1 MERLPVVLALT
12 PVAERAVEHLLFGRA
27 AVLEPRASAA
37 EADELEQEVLAAEA
51 DLVLLSP
58 DLSGLTA
65 AHCAR
70 ARASGARVVGV
81 ALDAGQRQELLA
93 LGADDVVEPA
103 APTEAILAALRGRSR
118 DDTSPDNSERAEAAA
133 REAPEAKPHAP
144 AREKADGSVLAVI
157 GSKGAPG
164 ASECAASLAAL
175 AHNRWRCLLVELDA
189 LGGGLDLR
197 LGADPRQGSLLG
209 LVRAVAAGDGAIPEL
224 LERWITV
231 RDGWAPV
238 LLGPPELE
246 QSLGELA
253 KPGAAASALRALTSV
268 YPLAVADVGFLLSE
282 GDEPGPAGR
291 LHREAV
297 VAADAV
303 LLVLGARDEQLRAG
317 LAQLDALLALGV
329 APERLRVVVD
339 GAGGPGASTRSA
351 LEQVVPRQLAER
363 RFALD
368 GWLPWDGRALAR
380 ARRTGLPLAAAR
392 RRGGYARALSQ
403 LLDEFFLPVAPEPRE
418 RKLRLVPPLPRP
430 HAAAEEARPDDV
442 EEEVALPW
450 RS

>member
-1 MERLPVVLALT
+1 VERLPVVLALT

-37 EADELEQEVLAAEA
+37 EADELEQEVLATEAEV
-51 DLVLLSP
+51 VLLSP

-70 ARASGARVVGV
+70 ARACGARVIGL
-81 ALDAGQRQELLA
+81 ALDAGQRQQLLA
-93 LGADDVVEPA
+93 LGADDIVEPA
-103 APTEAILAALRGRSR
+103 APAEAILTVLRGPSR
-118 DDTSPDNSERAEAAA
+118 DDTSADDAESGEAAVADPPAA
-133 REAPEAKPHAP
+133 RRHAP
-144 AREKADGSVLAVI
+144 PPTDADGSVLAVI

-175 AHNRWRCLLVELDA
+175 AHERWRCVLIELDA

-209 LVRAVAAGDGAIPEL
+209 LVRAVAAGDGALSEL
-224 LERWITV
+224 LERWVTV
-231 RDGWAPV
+231 REGWPPV
-238 LLGPPELE
+238 LLGPAELE
-246 QSLGELA
+246 QSLAELA
-253 KPGAAASALRALTSV
+253 EPGAAASALRALASV
-268 YPLAVADVGFLLSE
+268 YPLAIAEVGFLLSE
-282 GDEPGPAGR
+282 GEEAGPACR
-291 LHREAV
+291 LHREV
-297 VAADAV
+297 VVSADAV

-317 LAQLDALLALGV
+317 LAQLDALLALGIP
-329 APERLRVVVD
+329 PERLRVVVN
-339 GAGGPGASTRSA
+339 GAGAPGASTRSA
-351 LEQVVPRQLAER
+351 LEQVLPRQLAER

-380 ARRTGLPLAAAR
+380 ARRIGLPLAAAR
-392 RRGGYARALSQ
+392 RRGGYAGALAR
-403 LLDEFFLPVAPEPRE
+403 LLDELFLPVAPAPRE
-418 RKLRLVPPLPRP
+418 RKLRLIPPAL
-430 HAAAEEARPDDV
+430 AAELDEHMRP

>member
-37 EADELEQEVLAAEA
+37 EADELEQEVRAAEA
-51 DLVLLSP
+51 EVVLLSP

-70 ARASGARVVGV
+70 ARACGARVVGL
-81 ALDAGQRQELLA
+81 ALDGGQRQELLA
-93 LGADDVVEPA
+93 LGVDEVVEPG
-103 APTEAILAALRGRSR
+103 APAEAVLAALRGRSQGA
-118 DDTSPDNSERAEAAA
+118 TSDEDAERGAAA
-133 REAPEAKPHAP
+133 AGEAPAARSQASAPDEA
-144 AREKADGSVLAVI
+144 EGSVLAVV

-175 AHNRWRCLLVELDA
+175 AHERWPCVLVELDA

-209 LVRAVAAGDGAIPEL
+209 LVRAVAAGDGALGEL
-224 LERWITV
+224 VERWLTV
-231 RDGWAPV
+231 RDGWPPV
-238 LLGPPELE
+238 LLGPPERERSLAE
-246 QSLGELA
+246 LGE
-253 KPGAAASALRALTSV
+253 PGSAASALRALASV
-268 YPLAVADVGFLLSE
+268 SPLAIADVGFLLAE
-282 GDEPGPAGR
+282 GEESGPACR

-297 VAADAV
+297 VSTDAV

-317 LAQLDALLALGV
+317 LAQLDALLVLGI
-329 APERLRVVVD
+329 PSERLRVIVN
-339 GAGGPGASTRSA
+339 GAGGPGAATRNA
-351 LEQVVPRQLAER
+351 LEQVLPRQLAER

-368 GWLPWDGRALAR
+368 AWLPWDGRALAR
-380 ARRTGLPLAAAR
+380 ARRTGLPLATAR
-392 RRGGYARALSQ
+392 RRGRYARALAR
-403 LLDEFFLPVAPEPRE
+403 LLDELFLPVAPAPRE
-418 RKLRLVPPLPRP
+418 RKLRLVPPRP
-430 HAAAEEARPDDV
+430 GAQADREQAQP